1 MKIYEKPE
9 MCAVLFEEDAN
20 VFLKLSVENNTYDND
35 GADLEDWGF

>member
-9 MCAVLFEEDAN
+9 MCAVLFVEDAN